1 GGFIIFSALEILYV
15 LIQYILFRYYV
26 LKLYGAYLYSK
37 TTLSKELPL
46 IKQTIIKEI
55 KKTFIHK
62 LSGVMIFN
70 TDYIIISIFIGLSTI
85 TIY

>member
-1 GGFIIFSALEILYV
+1 MLKNGGGFIIFSALEILYV

-55 KKTFIHK
+55 KRH
-62 LSGVMIFN
+62 
-70 TDYIIISIFIGLSTI
+70 LSTS
-85 TIY
+85 YQVL